1 MSGARLLEKNLVL
14 TRPNIECWDGIK
26 NCMLECIPVIKP
38 VQEKISPEEI
48 AEALEFYRQN
58 RDALIRSAALCR
70 DKAHSYREIPFKVGC
85 ALLAVCPDL
94 PKGEYNVFQAYN
106 FTPSKKDRKGWE
118 KRCAERNA
126 VHAAIERN
134 TKFIA
139 ALVTVSKE
147 SDTGD
152 GNKSENDV
160 LHLCRECR
168 DMVRELHE
176 KGILRDES
184 MICNVNDANDSNAR
198 RSLVIEERTTKEYL
212 ELYKDDEEK

>member
-1 MSGARLLEKNLVL
+1 M
-14 TRPNIECWDGIK
+14 IEF
-26 NCMLECIPVIKP
+26 IPVIKP

-48 AEALEFYRQN
+48 SEALEFYRQN

-70 DKAHSYREIPFKVGC
+70 DTAYSYREIPFKVGC
-85 ALLAVCPDL
+85 ALLVVSPDS
-94 PKGEYNVFQAYN
+94 PQGEYNVFQAHN

-134 TKFIA
+134 TKFIVA
-139 ALVTVSKE
+139 IVTVSKE

-152 GNKSENDV
+152 GNKSENNV

-168 DMVRELHE
+168 DMLRELLK
-176 KGILRDES
+176 KGVLREES
-184 MICNVNDANDSNAR
+184 IICNVNDANDSNAR
-198 RSLVIEERTTKEYL
+198 RSLVIEERTAKEYL
-212 ELYKDDEEK
+212 ELYKDDEEGAEHHDDS